1 MRSTSAPKAASIRVP
16 TGPAITLVKSST
28 RSRDAGNGPEGGSG
42 AASPSGSVTTSGP
55 VVVACPGALAYHSL
69 AVRAAAASP
78 PAAYAW
84 ASICCDDCAAS
95 AAASDGAISV
105 SGRSGR
111 PNAFRSAARCHG

>member
-28 RSRDAGNGPEGGSG
+28 RSPDAGNGPEGGSG
-42 AASPSGSVTTSGP
+42 AAAPSGSVTTSGL
-55 VVVACPGALAYHSL
+55 VVAARPGPLRYHSRG
-69 AVRAAAASP
+69 VRAATARP
-78 PAAYAW
+78 PAAKTR

-95 AAASDGAISV
+95 AAASDGAISA

-111 PNAFRSAARCHG
+111 PNASRSAARCHG